1 MRTCTSVKLRLRR
14 KAWRTR
20 KGHKWSLALLW
31 VAERGQSVSEI
42 VVGGRSVSKRSAIVV
57 VGGAGLKC

>member
-1 MRTCTSVKLRLRR
+1 MAGGVEVLLK
-14 KAWRTR
+14 
-20 KGHKWSLALLW
+20 LLW

-42 VVGGRSVSKRSAIVV
+42 VVGGRSGSKRSAIVV